1 MKPGAQFWIQGRKF
15 QKQGQNL
22 CHQGRNIEVRGAI
35 LGPPGAGFSNYVS
48 PGGWTCQVM
57 HSGILIGFLS
67 LKWRRNKWVK
77 HHHQCI
83 THVNK
88 QTERSAQ
95 NIVPRFRLSVSEYS
109 CWYYNILSDHVLF
122 LTEISVFLSIL
133 LPKFIDWVLIMKWS
147 NDLWLMSY
155 GKYFDHE
162 MVEWYHMENILTM
175 RWSNDFI
182 RHLPYNETWIKS
194 EL

>member
-1 MKPGAQFWIQGRKF
+1 MLTNDTDRLPFVKMAP
-15 QKQGQNL
+15 KQT
-22 CHQGRNIEVRGAI
+22 
-35 LGPPGAGFSNYVS
+35 S
-48 PGGWTCQVM
+48 
-57 HSGILIGFLS
+57 
-67 LKWRRNKWVK
+67 K

-95 NIVPRFRLSVSEYS
+95 NVVPCFRLLVSEYS
-109 CWYYNILSDHVLF
+109 CRYYNILSDRVLF

-162 MVEWYHMENILTM
+162 MVEWYHKENILTM

-182 RHLPYNETWIKS
+182 RHLPYNETWNS
-194 EL
+194 MTLSRWPDG

>member
-1 MKPGAQFWIQGRKF
+1 M
-15 QKQGQNL
+15 
-22 CHQGRNIEVRGAI
+22 
-35 LGPPGAGFSNYVS
+35 
-48 PGGWTCQVM
+48 
-57 HSGILIGFLS
+57 ILIVFRL
-67 LKWRRNKWVK
+67 LKWRRNKRVK
-77 HHHQCI
+77 HQHHHQFI

-88 QTERSAQ
+88 RQERSAQ
-95 NIVPRFRLSVSEYS
+95 NVVTRFKLSVSEHS
-109 CWYYNILSDHVLF
+109 CRYYNILSDHVLF

-147 NDLWLMSY
+147 NDSLWLMSY

-182 RHLPYNETWIKS
+182 SNI
-194 EL
+194 